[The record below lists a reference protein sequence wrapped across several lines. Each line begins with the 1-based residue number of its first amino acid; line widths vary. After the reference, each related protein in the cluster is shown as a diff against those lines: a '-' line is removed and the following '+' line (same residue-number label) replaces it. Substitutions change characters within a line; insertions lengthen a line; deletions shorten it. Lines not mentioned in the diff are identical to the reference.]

1 MNNNI
6 FINPAIDESLKKY
19 IQLKQTNDYININ
32 DLLVYAI
39 GILIYIYGEENVIG
53 LYEKKD
59 NQSFDYL
66 LSKYNVEQYYVNKLY
81 DDFNH
86 FYNINIRNKAF
97 NTNNINPYFIYI
109 QEDLINMYI
118 AKYKALK
125 FDVKKFDKFKEML
138 FTPVNNDPFMQE
150 YNQKMTDNQ
159 DYILNYFEAKVY
171 EVLHPIEFTLKRN
184 NVISQEVYDVFDLS
198 EDKIKSLTFKE
209 SEYINTKIFDCYKVS
224 PIEPDVNKKLLD
236 RINKNIPN
244 KLNKK
249 IITNSKVTN
258 SIIFGII
265 IIIIISIAVLI
276 SLKIVGVL

>member
-1 MNNNI
+1 MSNNI

-19 IQLKQTNDYININ
+19 ILLKETNDYSNIK
-32 DLLVYAI
+32 DFLVYAI
-39 GILIYIYGEENVIG
+39 GILIYIYGEENILG

-59 NQSFDYL
+59 SQSFEYL
-66 LSKYNVEQYYVNKLY
+66 LSKYNVESYYINKLY
-81 DDFNH
+81 DDFNN
-86 FYNINIRNKAF
+86 FYSVNLRNIAF
-97 NTNNINPYFIYI
+97 NSNQYNPYFIYI

-118 AKYKALK
+118 AKYNALK
-125 FDVKKFDKFKEML
+125 FDIKKFDKFIELL

-150 YNQKMTDNQ
+150 YNQRMTDNQ

-171 EVLHPIEFTLKRN
+171 EVLHPIDFTLKRN
-184 NVISQEVYDVFDLS
+184 NVISQEVYDVFGLS
-198 EDKIKSLTFKE
+198 EDKIKSLSFKE
-209 SEYINTKIFDCYKVS
+209 LEYINNKIFNYYKVS
-224 PIEPDVNKKLLD
+224 PIEVDVNKKLLD
-236 RINKNIPN
+236 KINKNTPN

-265 IIIIISIAVLI
+265 IILVISIVVLI